1 MPIYVHLVNFTDQG
15 IKTFRDT
22 VGRAEDFRG
31 RVEQSGGQV
40 RQQLW
45 TLGQYDVLVVTEFPD
60 DETATARGVADRRRR
75 QHPHHD
81 HEGVRRRAD
90 VGHHSAGRLAT
101 AAGRPRP
108 WD

>member
-22 VGRAEDFRG
+22 VGRAEDSRG

-60 DETATARGVADRRRR
+60 DETATAVVL
-75 QHPHHD
+75 QT
-81 HEGVRRRAD
+81 V
-90 VGHHSAGRLAT
+90 
-101 AAGRPRP
+101 AAGNIRTTTMKAFDAEQMRAIIQRAG
-108 WD
+108 

>member
-1 MPIYVHLVNFTDQG
+1 MPIFVHLLNLTDQG

-60 DETATARGVADRRRR
+60 DETATAVLL
-75 QHPHHD
+75 QT
-81 HEGVRRRAD
+81 V
-90 VGHHSAGRLAT
+90 
-101 AAGRPRP
+101 AAGNIRTTTMKAFDAEQMRAIIQRTG
-108 WD
+108 

>member
-1 MPIYVHLVNFTDQG
+1 MPIFVHLLNFADEG

-31 RVEQSGGQV
+31 RVERHGGQV

-60 DETATARGVADRRRR
+60 DETATAVLL
-75 QHPHHD
+75 QT
-81 HEGVRRRAD
+81 V
-90 VGHHSAGRLAT
+90 
-101 AAGRPRP
+101 AAGNIRTTTMKAFDAEQMRAIIQRTG
-108 WD
+108 

>member
-1 MPIYVHLVNFTDQG
+1 MPIFVHLLNFTDQG

-60 DETATARGVADRRRR
+60 DETATAVLLQTVAVGNIRTTTMKAFDAE
-75 QHPHHD
+75 QM
-81 HEGVRRRAD
+81 RAIIQRT
-90 VGHHSAGRLAT
+90 G
-101 AAGRPRP
+101 
-108 WD
+108 